1 MTEQQVDGRSL
12 RFQHRR
18 PEVLDAVMEH
28 VLEHGITELS
38 FRSLGKAVGLSHV
51 TLRHHFG
58 TKDDL
63 VAEIFDVIRARAPIP
78 QELAPAEDG
87 SALIRDLWAGWAD
100 ERGQR
105 YFRLFFEAYGQALMH
120 PDRYQHFLNGVV
132 TNWLGVVTHLAIS
145 AGCPADEAPR
155 FATVLLAQI
164 RGLQLDLLAT
174 GDTARVQD
182 ALDSILASV
191 ETAQAGWQPGAPP
204 RYASGLTPEDRSDP
218 CESFSRPGSWARKE
232 RSREATQAHAG
243 ADHPQVAGG

>member
-28 VLEHGITELS
+28 VLEHGIAGLS

-63 VAEIFDVIRARAPIP
+63 VAEIFDVIRTRAPIP
-78 QELAPAEDG
+78 QKLAPAEDG
-87 SALIRDLWAGWAD
+87 SALIRDLWAGWTD

-105 YFRLFFEAYGQALMH
+105 YFRLFFEAYGQALMQ

-132 TNWLGVVTHLAIS
+132 TNWLGVSPTLQS
-145 AGCPADEAPR
+145 APAVPPTRRRALPPSCSPR
-155 FATVLLAQI
+155 YV
-164 RGLQLDLLAT
+164 GLQLDLLAT
-174 GDTARVQD
+174 RDTARVQD

-191 ETAQAGWQPGAPP
+191 ETVQAGWQPGAPP
-204 RYASGLTPEDRSDP
+204 RH
-218 CESFSRPGSWARKE
+218 PG
-232 RSREATQAHAG
+232 
-243 ADHPQVAGG
+243 